1 MKNSHDVVVY
11 ICGLIAVIG
20 IISASYLYLE
30 GEDKDVK
37 IENLLQERNTL
48 LQKNNQKDAD
58 LIIASTTIAELQVDL
73 EKIKDDLDDLADNY
87 RNEKNRNEDF
97 ESQIR
102 NLSGTLD
109 DLDKLA
115 KIDKELL
122 AKYSKVYF
130 LNENYV
136 PKNSNK

>member
-73 EKIKDDLDDLADNY
+73 EKIKDDLDDLADN
-87 RNEKNRNEDF
+87 
-97 ESQIR
+97 
-102 NLSGTLD
+102 
-109 DLDKLA
+109 
-115 KIDKELL
+115 
-122 AKYSKVYF
+122 
-130 LNENYV
+130 
-136 PKNSNK
+136 